1 MINFYVITAF
11 VECSPN
17 ANLSQVSWDSSP
29 WILQHWFVCPAAGAK
44 MNGIIAKP
52 CAVHF
57 ISICTSFLLTMW
69 PWAEWGSWFTWGLL
83 IFFCSF
89 VGEQTQSS
97 SQPNFESRN
106 LWCLFANS
114 CWNTMLHILFS
125 LLCVK
130 YIFSWF
136 YQSIGFKGNNKYAK
150 KGITSAMECADIA
163 SFTFAM
169 WQIRLCLLCKFI
181 RQEWQSF

>member
-1 MINFYVITAF
+1 MGQFTLDLATLICLPRSRSKNEWHHRQTMCCTFHIHLHTILVNHVAMGRVGFLVYMGF
-11 VECSPN
+11 VN
-17 ANLSQVSWDSSP
+17 
-29 WILQHWFVCPAAGAK
+29 
-44 MNGIIAKP
+44 
-52 CAVHF
+52 
-57 ISICTSFLLTMW
+57 
-69 PWAEWGSWFTWGLL
+69 
-83 IFFCSF
+83 FFCSF

-181 RQEWQSF
+181 HQEWQSF